1 MKSKLNNK
9 VKVVFYLNSEDKNDI
24 KEQCDILQITPS
36 FFIRNAVLDNLN
48 KPVFLKNTNNIE
60 TKKYLTALNAIGN
73 NLNQIAKKL
82 NSNAKF
88 LIADQQ
94 SVLNDIVEI
103 KKHIAEINS
112 KI

>member
-1 MKSKLNNK
+1 MKSKSNNK
-9 VKVVFYLNSEDKNDI
+9 VKVVFYLNSEDKNAI

-60 TKKYLTALNAIGN
+60 TKIYLTTLNMIGN

-88 LIADQQ
+88 ILIDQQ
-94 SVLNDIVEI
+94 IVLKEI
-103 KKHIAEINS
+103 ERIKEHIAEINS

>member
-1 MKSKLNNK
+1 MKSKSNNK
-9 VKVVFYLNSEDKNDI
+9 VRVVFYLNSEDKNDI
-24 KEQCDILQITPS
+24 KDQCDILQITPS

-60 TKKYLTALNAIGN
+60 TKKYLTTLNAIGN

-82 NSNAKF
+82 NVNTKF
-88 LIADQQ
+88 LLADQQ
-94 SVLNDIVEI
+94 IVLNDIVEI